1 MLLTNRVAVIT
12 GGASGVGREAAKLF
26 AQEGASIVIGDVLE
40 DAAAETV
47 RMVKDLGGR
56 IAYAPTDVTQEA
68 SVKSLMHQA
77 VASFGGLDIVLNN
90 AGVPSPNPPK
100 DTWEFTD
107 ADYDRLMDTNLRG
120 VFYGCKHAIPLLIQ
134 RGGGVIVNM
143 ASASGLVS
151 WGSAMYGVSKAGVI
165 HLTKGLAVE
174 TAPYNIR
181 VNCVCPGP
189 IDTEFGTR
197 TMHLTPEE
205 AASRQARLGQTVP
218 WGRMSRPEEIAKAAL
233 YLASDM
239 SSYVTGTSLVID
251 GGHTAR

>member
-1 MLLTNRVAVIT
+1 MLLSNRVAVIT

-26 AQEGASIVIGDVLE
+26 AQEGASVVIGDVLE

-47 RMVKDLGGR
+47 RMVEDLGGR

-134 RGGGVIVNM
+134 RG
-143 ASASGLVS
+143 
-151 WGSAMYGVSKAGVI
+151 
-165 HLTKGLAVE
+165 
-174 TAPYNIR
+174 
-181 VNCVCPGP
+181 
-189 IDTEFGTR
+189 
-197 TMHLTPEE
+197 
-205 AASRQARLGQTVP
+205 
-218 WGRMSRPEEIAKAAL
+218 
-233 YLASDM
+233 
-239 SSYVTGTSLVID
+239 
-251 GGHTAR
+251 